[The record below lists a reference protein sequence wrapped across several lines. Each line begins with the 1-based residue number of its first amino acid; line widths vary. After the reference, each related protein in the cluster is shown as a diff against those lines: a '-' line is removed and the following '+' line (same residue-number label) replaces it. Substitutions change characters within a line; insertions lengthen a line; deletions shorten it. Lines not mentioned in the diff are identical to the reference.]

1 MIDLLNKICPMVD
14 LANLVIIGDF
24 NLKHID
30 WTLLSPI
37 GKSPNSYEQ
46 QIINCSLDH
55 YLSQHCF
62 EPTRVRAGNESSL
75 LDLIFVKDESIIH
88 SLDYEAP
95 LGKSDHVLIS
105 LTLSTMLS
113 RNKPTTE
120 HFRFNLGDYTG
131 MRSQLQ
137 EIDWATALEGKSL
150 QEMWEYLS
158 FLIGTLT
165 EQYIPKS
172 KYGSNQR
179 PMWMN
184 TSASDE
190 VKKKK
195 RAFNKYRYVPT
206 RGNLDQYVAQ
216 NKIANKATFKAKKSF
231 ELKVASQIKK
241 HPKSF
246 WKYVRSKTN
255 SPQTI
260 SDLVENG
267 TTHSDDKSKA
277 VCLNEYF
284 SSVFLR
290 DSNITADIQTD
301 NQSNDSTNTDEP
313 NLSTIIITKELIA
326 KKLQNLKP
334 DKAAGPDNIFP
345 RILIECQYELLTP
358 LYLLFKESLKTGK
371 IPQQW
376 KDATV
381 VAIFKK
387 GSKRLASNYRP
398 ISLTCIICKILESI
412 IRDQMLEF
420 FMQNNK
426 ISDKQFGFLPG
437 RSCTLQLLYCVHKWI
452 NELEN
457 DHTVAIFYTDFRKA
471 FDSVSHCKLIR
482 RLEMLGIA
490 GMLLTW
496 VVSFLTERKQRV
508 RVGDMF
514 SDFCDVLSGVP
525 QGSVLGPLLF
535 LGYIDN
541 IVQHPSN
548 SEMVLFAD
556 DAKMFLNVES
566 NYDIECFQ
574 KDIESVCDWAIDWSL
589 SFNAK
594 KCKILQLGTNA
605 IDHIFE
611 MKDGIARSN
620 IEYVTEEKD
629 LGILI
634 DSKLKFRAHVGT
646 VVSKANQM
654 LGIIKRSFDNMGE
667 FAFLNL
673 YKSLVRPHLEYGN
686 VIWSPATVN
695 EIILIEGVQRRA
707 TAMIKKC
714 KGLSYEE
721 RLRKLGIPTL
731 EYRRHRADLIQ
742 VYRLF
747 SGIDRMDANVFFSLH
762 NEDEPGSVRAETRGH
777 PRKLSKNRYVRRLGR
792 DSFAFRVVNPWNKLP
807 LDVVMAPNLNSFKSR
822 LNVHYKNFPL
832 KFCPSFM
839 SAR

>member
-1 MIDLLNKICPMVD
+1 M
-14 LANLVIIGDF
+14 
-24 NLKHID
+24 
-30 WTLLSPI
+30 
-37 GKSPNSYEQ
+37 
-46 QIINCSLDH
+46 
-55 YLSQHCF
+55 
-62 EPTRVRAGNESSL
+62 
-75 LDLIFVKDESIIH
+75 
-88 SLDYEAP
+88 
-95 LGKSDHVLIS
+95 
-105 LTLSTMLS
+105 
-113 RNKPTTE
+113 
-120 HFRFNLGDYTG
+120 
-131 MRSQLQ
+131 
-137 EIDWATALEGKSL
+137 
-150 QEMWEYLS
+150 
-158 FLIGTLT
+158 
-165 EQYIPKS
+165 
-172 KYGSNQR
+172 
-179 PMWMN
+179 
-184 TSASDE
+184 
-190 VKKKK
+190 
-195 RAFNKYRYVPT
+195 
-206 RGNLDQYVAQ
+206 
-216 NKIANKATFKAKKSF
+216 
-231 ELKVASQIKK
+231 
-241 HPKSF
+241 
-246 WKYVRSKTN
+246 
-255 SPQTI
+255 
-260 SDLVENG
+260 
-267 TTHSDDKSKA
+267 
-277 VCLNEYF
+277 
-284 SSVFLR
+284 
-290 DSNITADIQTD
+290 
-301 NQSNDSTNTDEP
+301 
-313 NLSTIIITKELIA
+313 IA

-574 KDIESVCDWAIDWSL
+574 KDIESVCDWAIDWSI

-731 EYRRHRADLIQ
+731 EYRRHRANLIQ

-762 NEDEPGSVRAETRGH
+762 NEDEAGSVRAETRGH